1 MHTNDSYQIHNSGDG
16 GGVEWAWERCTEDF
30 DYIYSFISLK
40 NKGQV
45 RCGKILRPDKAGWW
59 LQGY

>member
-45 RCGKILRPDKAGWW
+45 RCGKILRPDKAG
-59 LQGY
+59 